1 MAKHYEVLERAFIN
15 GKLCEPGDVVVLEI
29 DSPGS
34 HLKEVKGESKPEA
47 KAKPGPK
54 PAAKPE
60 EKPEDNLPDA

>member
-29 DSPGS
+29 DRPCS
-34 HLKEVKGESKPEA
+34 HLKEVKAEA
-47 KAKPGPK
+47 KQEKAKSGPK

-60 EKPEDNLPDA
+60 ENPEDNLPDA

>member
-34 HLKEVKGESKPEA
+34 HLKEVKAEA
-47 KAKPGPK
+47 KQEKAKPGQK

>member
-34 HLKEVKGESKPEA
+34 HLKEVKAESKPEP
-47 KAKPGPK
+47 KAKPGHK
-54 PAAKPE
+54 PAKPE
-60 EKPEDNLPDA
+60 ESDNLPDA

>member
-1 MAKHYEVLERAFIN
+1 MAKRYEVLERAFIN
-15 GKLCEPGDVVVLEI
+15 GRLCEPGDVVSLEI

-34 HLKEVKGESKPEA
+34 HLKEVKAEA
-47 KAKPGPK
+47 KQEKAKPGQK